1 MAKDAVKVD
10 PGHYKVE
17 VNNKRVRAVRVH
29 YGPHEKSVMHGH
41 PATVAVFLTDAHFRF
56 TYPNGK
62 DEEITARAGDV
73 MWFTPFEHLPEN
85 LSDSPFEAVIVELKA
100 GAKAGRPAQAK
111 PAKGRATRTRRAGR
125 RR

>member
-62 DEEITARAGDV
+62 SEDIHAKAGDV
-73 MWFTPFEHLPEN
+73 MWFAPHEHLPES
-85 LSDSPFEAVIVELKA
+85 LSDNPFEAVIVELKA
-100 GAKAGRPAQAK
+100 GAKPRTRAKAK
-111 PAKGRATRTRRAGR
+111 PAKRRAARTPRTGR
-125 RR
+125 R

>member
-17 VNNKRVRAVRVH
+17 VNNRRVRAVRVR
-29 YGPHEKSVMHGH
+29 YGPREKSVMHGH
-41 PATVAVFLTDAHFRF
+41 PATVGVFLTDAHFRF

-62 DEEITARAGDV
+62 SEEITAKAGDV
-73 MWFTPFEHLPEN
+73 MWFARHEHLPEN
-85 LSDSPFEAVIVELKA
+85 LGDNPFEAVIVELKA
-100 GAKAGRPAQAK
+100 GASTRRAAKAKAARV
-111 PAKGRATRTRRAGR
+111 RAARTRRAR

>member
-17 VNNKRVRAVRVH
+17 FNNKRVRAVRVH
-29 YGPHEKSVMHGH
+29 YGPREKSVMHGH
-41 PATVAVFLTDAHFRF
+41 PATVAVFLTDAYFRF

-62 DEEITARAGDV
+62 SEDITARAGDV
-73 MWFTPFEHLPEN
+73 MWFPAHEHLPES
-85 LSDSPFEAVIVELKA
+85 LSDTPFEAVIVELKA
-100 GAKAGRPAQAK
+100 GANARKPAKAK
-111 PAKGRATRTRRAGR
+111 PAKRGARARRAR

>member
-10 PGHYKVE
+10 SGHYKVE

-29 YGPHEKSVMHGH
+29 YGPREKSVMHGH
-41 PATVAVFLTDAHFRF
+41 PATVGVFLTDAHFRF

-62 DEEITARAGDV
+62 SEEITAKAGDV
-73 MWFTPFEHLPEN
+73 MWFAPHEHLPEN
-85 LSDSPFEAVIVELKA
+85 LGDNPFEAVIVELKGGA
-100 GAKAGRPAQAK
+100 SPARPAKARPAKAK
-111 PAKGRATRTRRAGR
+111 AARTRRAR

>member
-10 PGHYKVE
+10 PRHYEVV

-41 PATVAVFLTDAHFRF
+41 PATLGIFLTDAHFRF

-62 DEEITARAGDV
+62 SEEITTNAGDV
-73 MWFTPFEHLPEN
+73 MWFTPHEHLPEN
-85 LSDSPFEAVIVELKA
+85 LSDQAFEAVIVELKA
-100 GAKAGRPAQAK
+100 GASPRRVTKAK
-111 PAKGRATRTRRAGR
+111 PAKARAARTRRAR